1 MVHIME
7 NKLRTLNLKKALLL
21 SNIESLSEVS
31 DSLYL
36 QFGKVEAEIIKT
48 EKQLLRDNKNIFDEN

>member
-7 NKLRTLNLKKALLL
+7 NKLRTLKLKKALLL
-21 SNIESLSEVS
+21 SNIESLSQVD

-48 EKQLLRDNKNIFDEN
+48 EKQLLRDNKNTFDEN